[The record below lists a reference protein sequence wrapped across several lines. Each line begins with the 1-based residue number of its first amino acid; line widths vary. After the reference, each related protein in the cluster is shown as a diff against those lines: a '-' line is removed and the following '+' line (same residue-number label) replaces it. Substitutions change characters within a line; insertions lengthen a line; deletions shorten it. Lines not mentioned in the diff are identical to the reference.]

1 VERSKAAMKRLA
13 LEILGWTLVIAGL
26 AAIPLPGPGL
36 LMMLGGL
43 AILSQQYEW
52 AERRVRP
59 VEVAAMRAAS
69 DGVQSNLRIFLSL
82 LGVLWLVGTGTLW
95 VLRPAAPSW
104 WPVGEAWWLFG
115 GVATGATLVASGLIA
130 LALIIYSIRRF
141 RGSPY
146 VPEADGKQREHA

>member
-13 LEILGWTLVIAGL
+13 LEILGWTLVIGGL

-52 AERRVRP
+52 AERRVRH

-69 DGVQSNLRIFLSL
+69 DGVQSNLRIFFSL
-82 LGVLWLVGTGTLW
+82 LGVVWLLGTGLLW
-95 VLRPAAPSW
+95 VFRPPAPSW
-104 WPVGEAWWLFG
+104 WPLGEAWWLFG
-115 GVATGATLVASGLIA
+115 GVATGATLVASGLVA
-130 LALIIYSIRRF
+130 LALIVYSIKRF

-146 VPEADGKQREHA
+146 VPKADERQREHA